1 MSGTTSRSYSSTLR
15 AEQAA
20 ETRRRVLAAAA
31 RLFTEQGYHAT
42 SLGAIAREAG
52 VSIDTVQSTGP
63 KRDLLLRAFEIALV
77 GAETTDPI
85 QDAPGPIAALLA
97 EEDLDRFLAG
107 AARELA
113 AINRR
118 SAALQRAVRTAA
130 QGDAAVASAYRGMV
144 ERRTRDYRA
153 YVELLISRGAA
164 VAPERRERLADELA
178 HLADPDGWTVLVA
191 EVGWTDAEYAA
202 WLEEELRRLFAADT
216 VQSLNG

>member
-1 MSGTTSRSYSSTLR
+1 MSATASRSYSSALR

-52 VSIDTVQSTGP
+52 VSIDTVQSTGA

-77 GAETTDPI
+77 GTETTDPI

-118 SAALQRAVRTAA
+118 SAALQRSVRTAA
-130 QGDAAVASAYRGMV
+130 LGDAAVASAYRGMV

-153 YVELLISRGAA
+153 LVGLLIARGAA
-164 VAPERRERLADELA
+164 VPPERRERLADELA
-178 HLADPDGWTVLVA
+178 HLVDPDGWTVLVQ
-191 EVGWTDAEYAA
+191 ERGWSDAEYEA
-202 WLEEELRRLFAADT
+202 WLAERIGERIRAGAFRT
-216 VQSLNG
+216 